1 MRIEKPSMSSQ
12 DLTPSGDA
20 SPPVALHGAPSAE
33 KPGLDAWLRPRLD
46 LIALLVVAVGFV
58 VRLVTAAVG
67 YLNPDEALHY
77 LLANQPS
84 VTSAYRASHSSAH
97 PPFFLLL
104 IYFWRYLGT
113 SELALRLPSLLAG
126 TAMPWVA
133 FKWLRN
139 VFGQTAALIGL
150 LLLALSPAM
159 IWLSAEIRGYAA
171 LLLFMA
177 SALYWLER
185 AFEERSARKMAFYAL
200 FLYGTIST
208 EYSGLWVALAL
219 GIYALMRII
228 RGQLPASLV
237 KLWVASQVGATALFA
252 FLYVTHISTLKGGGM
267 EHEAITGW
275 LRNSYFQSGRDS
287 LLLFPLTR
295 SAAVFEYLFSQRIA
309 GIPLLLVFL
318 GGVAFLL
325 AKGGPGGPHRPDR
338 REVGILLLLPFVFG
352 CGAAILGIYPYGG
365 TRHSVYLALFA
376 VAGVSVLLERLAGR
390 RLWPVLLVAAIVVP
404 VWHLTA
410 TPPPQFIDPHN
421 QSQALMSKA
430 GKYIRRSIPP
440 GTLLLVD
447 HQTSQMLGYYLGKD
461 QVIPFNEPQPR
472 QDFLEYPYGGYR
484 VVSSKQWD
492 FNAASFKNELGRMR
506 ESYGVK
512 PGETVWVVDAGWGVN
527 LYTELSWRFPH
538 LYLPGLMFGTHIVV
552 FQVPLAQHI

>member
-1 MRIEKPSMSSQ
+1 VSAQIQ
-12 DLTPSGDA
+12 N
-20 SPPVALHGAPSAE
+20 GAPAGDSLPGEAASG
-33 KPGLDAWLRPRLD
+33 PPGAPRTGLDDWLRARLD

-58 VRLVTAAVG
+58 LRLMTAAAG
-67 YLNPDEALHY
+67 FLNPDEALHY

-84 VTSAYRASHSSAH
+84 VISAYRASLSSAH

-104 IYFWRYLGT
+104 IYFVRYLGN
-113 SELALRLPSLLAG
+113 SELTLRLPFVLMGAAL
-126 TAMPWVA
+126 PWVA
-133 FKWLRN
+133 YKWLRN
-139 VFGQTAALIGL
+139 VFGHTAALIGL

-159 IWLSAEIRGYAA
+159 IWLSAEVRGYAA

-177 SALYWLER
+177 SALYFLDR
-185 AFEERSARKMAFYAL
+185 AFDGGSAGNMAFYAL

-208 EYSGLWVALAL
+208 EYSGLWVALTL

-267 EHEAITGW
+267 EREAITGW

-325 AKGGPGGPHRPDR
+325 AKGAPGEPHRPNR
-338 REVGILLLLPFVFG
+338 RELGILLLLPFVFG

-365 TRHSVYLALFA
+365 TRHSAYLVVFA
-376 VAGVSVLLERLAGR
+376 VAGISFMIERLAGGR
-390 RLWPVLLVAAIVVP
+390 IWPVLLVAAIVMP

-430 GKYIRRSIPP
+430 VKYIRRSIPP
-440 GTLLLVD
+440 GALLLVD

-506 ESYGVK
+506 EAYGVK

-527 LYTELSWRFPH
+527 LYAELAWWFPQ
-538 LYLPGLMFGTHIVV
+538 LSLPGRMFGAHIAV
-552 FQVPLAQHI
+552 FQAPLAQHI